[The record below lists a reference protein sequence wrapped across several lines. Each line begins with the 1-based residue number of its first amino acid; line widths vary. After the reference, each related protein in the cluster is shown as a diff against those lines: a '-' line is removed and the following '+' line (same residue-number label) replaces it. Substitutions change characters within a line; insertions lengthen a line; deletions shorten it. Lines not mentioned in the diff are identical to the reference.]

1 MARHRPSTTPAS
13 SGRQTGRRATTA
25 DSRTSRRKNEQKPQT
40 RSSRPPPEK
49 NRETAKIAVS
59 RTAPR
64 RSFVAWL
71 TKTVT
76 GGWKIMAAILGAV
89 ASAISVYAFV
99 NGSGVSVNP
108 SPMSGDLNI
117 AVADFGVLR
126 TNNQVSSQA
135 TAHALA
141 QSVFDYLG
149 TQLEPLRRDNLQVQT
164 RFTSAVSS
172 AQRSAGLDR
181 IASEIRADL
190 IVSATL
196 TFNAGETTII
206 PELYLSPNKLEDALE
221 LAGYHA
227 LTPVTVDGNPDSNP
241 VIRQDLRN
249 SIIERARGIARF
261 IIGLGYYED
270 KNRQDH
276 LIKAAASFS
285 LALHDWTD
293 ASGRKL
299 LYIFLGN
306 ASGKRGQLSLAQQYY
321 SQALKIDPTYD
332 RAQLGLAEVLF
343 QRAQGSC
350 RTRTANITGLWSAL
364 AAYQKLAKSSKSAV
378 EGLSSKVA
386 LGIGRTYLC
395 LSQTGAIDGW
405 AQARAQFQ
413 VVIAN
418 YSRERN
424 SVLRELAAEGYAGVA
439 ITSIPLEGS
448 QKGYRDAATNYALA
462 IEYSRDPERRGFF
475 LSALAETYMK
485 LNDPKQAC
493 AAYHQAESVDPVHL
507 PDYVAGTR
515 GIPGCS

>member
-1 MARHRPSTTPAS
+1 
-13 SGRQTGRRATTA
+13 
-25 DSRTSRRKNEQKPQT
+25 
-40 RSSRPPPEK
+40 
-49 NRETAKIAVS
+49 
-59 RTAPR
+59 
-64 RSFVAWL
+64 
-71 TKTVT
+71 
-76 GGWKIMAAILGAV
+76 MAAILGAV